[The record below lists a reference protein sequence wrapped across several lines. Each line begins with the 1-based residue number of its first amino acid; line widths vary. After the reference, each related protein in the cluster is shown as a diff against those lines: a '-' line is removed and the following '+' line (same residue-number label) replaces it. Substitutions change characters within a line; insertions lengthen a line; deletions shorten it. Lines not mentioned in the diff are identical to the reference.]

1 MWRTSLAGK
10 PLIVILGPTAVGK
23 TTLAIDFATQVGG
36 EIVSADSRQIY
47 RYMDI
52 GTAKPTSS
60 ERRAVPHHLLDRVDP
75 DDDVSLAD
83 VQRWTY
89 EAIDNIHQ
97 RGKLP
102 LLVGGTGQYIS
113 AVIDGWGIP
122 QVPPNAKL
130 RRELEAAAAREGAD
144 ALHARLRTFDPAAA
158 DAIPYQNVRRVV
170 RALEVCIETGRPI
183 SELQRK
189 TPPPFAVAVIGL
201 TLGRDALYARADS
214 RVDQMIAAGF
224 VDEVRMLLDRGYSR
238 GLPSMSGIG
247 YKELAAHL
255 LDSVPLDDSVAAV
268 KHATHDFIRR
278 QYTWFRKMGERVLWH
293 NVEDVDTRD
302 WVRLLDRLTS
312 A

>member
-1 MWRTSLAGK
+1 MAGK

-23 TTLAIDFATQVGG
+23 TTLAIDFAVQVDG
-36 EIVSADSRQIY
+36 EIVSVDSRQIY
-47 RYMDI
+47 RFMDI
-52 GTAKPTSS
+52 GTAKPTRSQQ
-60 ERRAVPHHLLDRVDP
+60 RAVRHHLLDKVDP
-75 DDDVSLAD
+75 DEDVSLTD

-89 EAIDNIHQ
+89 DAIDDIHQ

-122 QVPPNAKL
+122 QAPPNAAL
-130 RRELEAAAAREGAD
+130 RRELEAVAAREGAD
-144 ALHARLRTFDPAAA
+144 ALHAQLRAVDPVAA

-170 RALEVCIETGRPI
+170 RALEVYLETGRPI
-183 SELQRK
+183 SEQQRK
-189 TPPPFAVAVIGL
+189 SPPPYTTAIIGL
-201 TLGRDALYARADS
+201 TMERTVLYARADA
-214 RVDQMIAAGF
+214 RVDQMLAAGF
-224 VDEVRMLLDRGYSR
+224 VAEVRMLLDRGYSR
-238 GLPSMSGIG
+238 SLPAMSGIG

-255 LDSVPLDDSVAAV
+255 LDSVSLNEAVAAI

-293 NVEDVDTRD
+293 NVQDVDTRD

>member
-1 MWRTSLAGK
+1 MAGK

-23 TTLAIDFATQVGG
+23 TTLAIDFAVQVDG

-47 RYMDI
+47 RFMDI
-52 GTAKPTSS
+52 GTAKPTRSQQ
-60 ERRAVPHHLLDRVDP
+60 RAVRHHLLDKVDP
-75 DDDVSLAD
+75 DEDVSLTD

-89 EAIDNIHQ
+89 DAIDDIHQ

-122 QVPPNAKL
+122 QAPPNAAL
-130 RRELEAAAAREGAD
+130 RRELEAVAAREGAD
-144 ALHARLRTFDPAAA
+144 ALHARLRTVDPVAA

-170 RALEVCIETGRPI
+170 RALEVYLETGRPI
-183 SELQRK
+183 SEQQRK
-189 TPPPFAVAVIGL
+189 SPPPYTTAIIGL
-201 TLGRDALYARADS
+201 TMERTVLYARADA
-214 RVDQMIAAGF
+214 RVDQMLAAGF
-224 VDEVRMLLDRGYSR
+224 VAEVRMLLDRGYSR
-238 GLPSMSGIG
+238 SLPAMSGIG

-255 LDSVPLDDSVAAV
+255 LDSVSLNEAVAAI

-293 NVEDVDTRD
+293 NVQDVDTRD

>member
-1 MWRTSLAGK
+1 MAGK

-23 TTLAIDFATQVGG
+23 TTLAIDFAVQVDG

-47 RYMDI
+47 RFMDI
-52 GTAKPTSS
+52 GTAKPTRSQQ
-60 ERRAVPHHLLDRVDP
+60 RAVRHHLLDKVDP
-75 DDDVSLAD
+75 DEDVSLTD

-89 EAIDNIHQ
+89 DAIDDIHQ

-122 QVPPNAKL
+122 QAPPNAAL
-130 RRELEAAAAREGAD
+130 RRELEAVAAREGAD
-144 ALHARLRTFDPAAA
+144 ALHARLRTVDPVAA

-170 RALEVCIETGRPI
+170 RALEVYLETGRPI
-183 SELQRK
+183 SEQQRK
-189 TPPPFAVAVIGL
+189 SPPPYTTAIIGL
-201 TLGRDALYARADS
+201 TMERAALYARADA
-214 RVDQMIAAGF
+214 RVDQMLAAGF
-224 VDEVRMLLDRGYSR
+224 VAEVRMLLDRGYSR
-238 GLPSMSGIG
+238 SLPAMSGIG

-255 LDSVPLDDSVAAV
+255 LDSVPLNEAVAAI

-293 NVEDVDTRD
+293 NVQDVDTRD